1 MKPRRLHR
9 ETISSIDTL
18 LYASLSSIGFVA
30 VSEVVAAW
38 SGLLVT
44 IVRATK
50 ARDLWF
56 IIIVDAVN
64 NKYLNELLLIFMIIL
79 DSIIC
84 CLSSSNS

>member
-84 CLSSSNS
+84 CLSS